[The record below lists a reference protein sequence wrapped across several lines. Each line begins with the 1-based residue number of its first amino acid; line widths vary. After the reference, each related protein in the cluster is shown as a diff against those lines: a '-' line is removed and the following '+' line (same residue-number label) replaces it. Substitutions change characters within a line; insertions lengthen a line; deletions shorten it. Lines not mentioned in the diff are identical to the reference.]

1 MGVPEPE
8 HVWSGRHPA
17 HDEGDDRTR
26 WHVASRS
33 SESESHAA
41 RAGGTPHFTRKR
53 TIKKIALHRSE
64 SLKTGSQ
71 FYMIFV
77 E

>member
-1 MGVPEPE
+1 MMKGMTEQGGMWVPGAAKVRAMQQELVEPLTL
-8 HVWSGRHPA
+8 H
-17 HDEGDDRTR
+17 T
-26 WHVASRS
+26 
-33 SESESHAA
+33 SEPS
-41 RAGGTPHFTRKR
+41 
-53 TIKKIALHRSE
+53 KKIALLRSE